1 MGEQQIQTSDSV
13 HPAIIE
19 FLDYNPLPLPDSP
32 PQRLAFYR
40 QVLGLSQRKLAKDT
54 GIDTK
59 TIEQAELGKRPLS
72 KRLLKL
78 LESF

>member
-40 QVLGLSQRKLAKDT
+40 QVLGLSQRKLAKRI
-54 GIDTK
+54 GIDAK
-59 TIEQAELGKRPLS
+59 ALGLYERGTRPLS
-72 KRLLKL
+72 KKILKFL
-78 LESF
+78 G